1 VDFVVRTYFFHRFFI
16 DICYDGGSGFFDRK
30 RWVMHSDLISKI
42 EKARQYAQEPER
54 ISIDTLQAT
63 FKGGNNDHVITIRD
77 GVWQCDCDFFRTHT
91 TCAHV
96 MAMQK
101 ILAPMLSE
109 RARQA
114 SNPLDADDVVELLG

>member
-1 VDFVVRTYFFHRFFI
+1 
-16 DICYDGGSGFFDRK
+16 
-30 RWVMHSDLISKI
+30 MHSDLISKI

-54 ISIDTLQAT
+54 IAIDTLSAT
-63 FKGGNNDHVITIRD
+63 FRGGNNDHTITIND
-77 GVWQCDCDFFRTHT
+77 GIWQCDCDFFKHHS

-101 ILAPMLSE
+101 ILAPMLSD

-114 SNPLDADDVVELLG
+114 VNLLDADSFAESLG